1 MTVFLTEIK
10 MVQSRPQ
17 VIAWEALYENTFPAV
32 ARMVQRGDGDL
43 EDAKDVFH
51 DALLILKEQHAK
63 PGFELQ
69 KSQEAY
75 LFGVARH
82 LWLRKQS
89 KQHLPLTE
97 TELAL
102 GIQESHFPKV
112 EEKRLLAFLENA
124 GKKCL
129 ELLRSFYFQEQKI
142 EELVQAQG
150 YANAHSASVQ
160 KYKCLEKL
168 RHAVKE
174 QSLSYE
180 DFTE

>member
-1 MTVFLTEIK
+1 MTAFLTEIK